1 MIADKATPATVCP
14 EPPREATD
22 AAADVY
28 PTPALV
34 SDKEPEAAPAVPT
47 KSPVTFDPC

>member
-34 SDKEPEAAPAVPT
+34 TVKAPEASPDVPPT
-47 KSPVTFDPC
+47 